1 MWQPGVPVTTQTP
14 LEPMLKVLG
23 FGQQDIDS
31 YATIAEKFK
40 ARSVITVGDLFGISS
55 TWQREEL
62 LGCLRTLELKKSALS
77 YVGAIEAAVGD
88 TMGTERTATTPPA
101 GFAKMTTGGNMS
113 GACIKQEPS
122 GTFLPRQYIPDGRV
136 YQGFYAHGGAAFMST
151 EQEKL
156 YLDYLWL
163 DAQANP
169 EKSLGDYLPDGMAK
183 QLGMLHDALLPPF
196 KPTNHGTPRAQ
207 PRPAAKTIALRF
219 QNGRQQHYPRLILDE
234 KFTDYLGEKAL
245 KAMDNSFVLCTD
257 ERLQDNARND
267 FFGNMIKVREGKLP
281 VSRRP
286 KPHSYLPPAHQPP
299 HSPSMPARA
308 QSLAVIF
315 PGKENGEAG
324 KENNKAPKAAVKPK
338 PATRPPASAIPPQPG
353 HFEGW
358 DEQGDDDFDGLVID
372 GGGGPLPPAPAQPK
386 PAARARATE
395 GGAMSKKGAA
405 AAKRAGGV
413 GKPAVPPRAAD
424 SSDDE
429 DSDAESGAGEGAAAG
444 AEGGPKHKAKKRKKG
459 APPAPKGTLSLSHP
473 TPPSPHSCAHFHY

>member
-1 MWQPGVPVTTQTP
+1 MTPQTP
-14 LEPMLKVLG
+14 LEPMLNVLG

-101 GFAKMTTGGNMS
+101 GFAKVTTGGNMS

-183 QLGMLHDALLPPF
+183 QLGRLHEALLPPF
-196 KPTNHGTPRAQ
+196 KPTNYGTPRALA
-207 PRPAAKTIALRF
+207 RPAKKVILLRF
-219 QNGRQQHYPRLILDE
+219 QNGRQQPYPRLVLDE
-234 KFTDYLGEKAL
+234 RFKDYFGEKAL
-245 KAMDNSFVLCTD
+245 KAMGHNFIPSTD
-257 ERLQDNARND
+257 ERLLDNARND
-267 FFGNMIKVREGKLP
+267 FLRTMIEVHKGSLP

-286 KPHSYLPPAHQPP
+286 
-299 HSPSMPARA
+299 
-308 QSLAVIF
+308 
-315 PGKENGEAG
+315 
-324 KENNKAPKAAVKPK
+324 
-338 PATRPPASAIPPQPG
+338 
-353 HFEGW
+353 
-358 DEQGDDDFDGLVID
+358 
-372 GGGGPLPPAPAQPK
+372 
-386 PAARARATE
+386 
-395 GGAMSKKGAA
+395 
-405 AAKRAGGV
+405 
-413 GKPAVPPRAAD
+413 
-424 SSDDE
+424 
-429 DSDAESGAGEGAAAG
+429 
-444 AEGGPKHKAKKRKKG
+444 
-459 APPAPKGTLSLSHP
+459 
-473 TPPSPHSCAHFHY
+473 

>member
-1 MWQPGVPVTTQTP
+1 
-14 LEPMLKVLG
+14 
-23 FGQQDIDS
+23 
-31 YATIAEKFK
+31 
-40 ARSVITVGDLFGISS
+40 
-55 TWQREEL
+55 
-62 LGCLRTLELKKSALS
+62 
-77 YVGAIEAAVGD
+77 
-88 TMGTERTATTPPA
+88 MGTERTATTPPA
-101 GFAKMTTGGNMS
+101 GFAKVTTGGNMS

-234 KFTDYLGEKAL
+234 KFMDYLGEKAL

-257 ERLQDNARND
+257 ERL
-267 FFGNMIKVREGKLP
+267 
-281 VSRRP
+281 
-286 KPHSYLPPAHQPP
+286 H
-299 HSPSMPARA
+299 
-308 QSLAVIF
+308 
-315 PGKENGEAG
+315 
-324 KENNKAPKAAVKPK
+324 
-338 PATRPPASAIPPQPG
+338 
-353 HFEGW
+353 
-358 DEQGDDDFDGLVID
+358 
-372 GGGGPLPPAPAQPK
+372 
-386 PAARARATE
+386 ATE